1 MKSIFPD
8 FIKNKSIRGL
18 IVLIF
23 TIEILFFAMVTG
35 YLSYTSGLHT
45 ITESANRISSIVN
58 DEITKMVRNYLE
70 EPYQLEQIHKN
81 VILNNQLDFSNQ
93 GQRNKHF
100 VEMLKMFPG
109 VTNTYIALANGY
121 EYGARREDDGSFIVW
136 NSNIEKKALDYY
148 KYDSQFGQ
156 QGYITSL
163 LAYDTRQRPPYLKGI
178 ELKKPGWTEVYPSA
192 TGRGLVITA
201 VYPVYTQDN
210 KLVGVLGSSLLLN
223 QIDEFL
229 KSLTVTEHS
238 SIFIIGKNENL
249 IASSDKA
256 IVKAEQVEKADA
268 LIGASESKNPLLLQS
283 IQALKEKVQSVD
295 TINIDV
301 DLSFDFN
308 GEKFLLHAHPI
319 YGKNNLEWIS
329 MILIPEKDLT
339 NCMDALL
346 NQLILIT
353 IMACI
358 FGLITGVLAARYIVH
373 PIIKVNRLA
382 KTIAEGNFSAK
393 IEIHRHDEIGQLVHT
408 VNEMST
414 KLEQYFYKLR
424 KNRLRIKLLT
434 AGLETSSNL
443 VVILDASRSIW
454 WVNASFE
461 TLFGFTLEEVI
472 GKDVKMILSE
482 QNNPDILLQAKDC
495 LINQREWRGEIIAHR
510 KDGQNYVDEVF
521 MTPILDDTGETS
533 YFLVVGQD
541 ITERIKAREAI
552 LAAQE
557 ARAKAEKIFSIG
569 TMAAGISHEI
579 NQPLNS
585 IKVISGGI
593 LYLLNQGEKF
603 HAEEFSESIKEI
615 SSQTDRITDII
626 KHLRSFIRR
635 DENQLVPCNI
645 NTSVE
650 MALTIVGTQLNA
662 HRVTVQKNLQQNLPP
677 VLAIPTGLEE
687 IIVNLLVNAMQ
698 ALDTVDK
705 KNKEITICTYFSTK
719 AILEISD
726 NGPGIDPV
734 FGETIFESFIST
746 KLHGENLGLG
756 LAIVNNIVASYL
768 GTVEVTSNDMSG
780 ATFTV
785 SLPTIQNGNQ
795 EDIE

>member
-1 MKSIFPD
+1 MKSILPD

-45 ITESANRISSIVN
+45 ITESANQISSIVN
-58 DEITKMVRNYLE
+58 DEITKMVINYLE

-93 GQRNKHF
+93 AQRNKHF

-136 NSNIEKKALDYY
+136 NSNIEKKTLDYY
-148 KYDSQFGQ
+148 KYDSESGQ

-163 LAYDTRQRPPYLKGI
+163 LAYDTRQRPPYLKGL
-178 ELKKPGWTEVYPSA
+178 ELKKPGCTEVYPSA

-249 IASSDKA
+249 IASS
-256 IVKAEQVEKADA
+256 I
-268 LIGASESKNPLLLQS
+268 IGASESKNPLLLQS
-283 IQALKEKVQSVD
+283 IQALKEKVQFID
-295 TINIDV
+295 TINKDV
-301 DLSFDFN
+301 DLRLDFN

-319 YGKNNLEWIS
+319 HGEDNLDWIS

-339 NCMDALL
+339 NCMDDLL

-358 FGLITGVLAARYIVH
+358 FGLITGVLSARYIVN

-382 KTIAEGNFSAK
+382 KTIAEGDFSAK

-424 KNRLRIKLLT
+424 KDRLRIKLLT

-443 VVILDASRSIW
+443 VVILDANRSIW

-482 QNNPDILLQAKDC
+482 QNNFDIILQAKDC
-495 LINQREWRGEIIAHR
+495 LINQREWRGEIIAQR
-510 KDGQNYVDEVF
+510 KDGQDYVDEVF

-541 ITERIKAREAI
+541 ITEKIKARKAI
-552 LAAQE
+552 LVAQE

-593 LYLLNQGEKF
+593 LYLLNQGEKL
-603 HAEEFSESIKEI
+603 HAEEFSEGIKEI

-626 KHLRSFIRR
+626 KHLRSFIRH

-662 HRVTVQKNLQQNLPP
+662 HRVTVQKNLQENLPP

-705 KNKEITICTYFSTK
+705 KNKKITICTYFSTK
-719 AILEISD
+719 VILEISD
-726 NGPGIDPV
+726 NGPGIDPA

-768 GTVEVTSNDMSG
+768 GTVAVTSNDMSG

-785 SLPTIQNGNQ
+785 SLPTIRNGNQ